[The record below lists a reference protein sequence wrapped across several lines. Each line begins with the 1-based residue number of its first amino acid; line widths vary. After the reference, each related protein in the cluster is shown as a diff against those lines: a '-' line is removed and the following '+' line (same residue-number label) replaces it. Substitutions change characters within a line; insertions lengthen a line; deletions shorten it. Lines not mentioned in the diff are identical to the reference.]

1 MSMIQDKE
9 FPQPYEKCFIDVGD
23 GHKLYVEQIG
33 NPNGVPFIFLHGGP
47 GSGCQNNHRT
57 LFNYKHNRIILYD
70 QRGAGRSLPKRSLIN
85 NTTQALI
92 ADMEI
97 IRKKFNINKWA
108 VVGGSWGST
117 LGLAYAEQYS
127 EYVSGLILRS
137 VFLGSKNNIIWAFEK
152 AAKIFRPELFYQW
165 TQLLDKQ
172 ERNEPMHSYGKR
184 LESKNN
190 IIAKSTALVWASY
203 ETILSQIN
211 SNNINLPNSFK
222 DKFFKNNVHD
232 PNTPYFEWHYIKNN
246 FFLKDNE
253 LVNNAYKLNSIPGS
267 IIQGR
272 YDLLCPP
279 INAYQIAE
287 KWESAD
293 LIIVDEGAHSAN
305 SDPMRTTLVNAIKD
319 LAIKLF

>member
-1 MSMIQDKE
+1 MSMIQDNE
-9 FPQPYEKCFIDVGD
+9 FPKPYEKSFLEVGD
-23 GHKLYVEQIG
+23 GHKLYVEQLG
-33 NPNGVPFIFLHGGP
+33 NPKGIPFIFLHGGP
-47 GSGCQNNHRT
+47 GSGCQNSHRS
-57 LFNYKHNRIILYD
+57 LFNLKDSRVILFD

-85 NTTQALI
+85 NTTQSLI
-92 ADMEI
+92 SDMELL
-97 IRKKFNINKWA
+97 RNKFNIKKWV

-137 VFLGSKNNIIWAFEK
+137 VFLGSIKNIIWAFEN
-152 AAKIFRPELFYQW
+152 AAKYFRPELWYQW
-165 TQLLDKQ
+165 TKLLDEEEQ
-172 ERNEPMHSYGKR
+172 HNPIRSYGKR
-184 LESKNN
+184 LESKNK
-190 IIAKSTALVWASY
+190 IISTSAALVWSLY

-211 SNNINLPNSFK
+211 SNIINLPSSFN
-222 DKFFKNNVHD
+222 DKFFNNNAHD

-253 LVNNAYKLNSIPGS
+253 LIHNAFKLNNIPGS

-279 INAYQIAE
+279 INAYKIA
-287 KWESAD
+287 KNWKSGN

-305 SDPMRTTLVNAIKD
+305 SDPMRTILVRAIQD
-319 LAIKLF
+319 ITIKLF